1 MQDLEASLAVVTAER
16 DNAWLEVERLVGEV
30 RALSQRARLQLP
42 QPRQVKLDGLIPY
55 HTYFTPTLFD

>member
-1 MQDLEASLAVVTAER
+1 MTMQDLEASLAVVTAER

-42 QPRQVKLDGLIPY
+42 QPRQVN
-55 HTYFTPTLFD
+55 HTLLYSNNF